1 MIFNAIA
8 KISKKTA
15 LIMLFYLLGLVLI
28 FHFLIYFE
36 QIPYDKVWAGK
47 LKSFEEMRAFETFSI
62 VLNIFMLS
70 ILSIKYKLL
79 EKNKTNRVIDLF
91 IWIFAILY
99 AINTL
104 GNLFAQNILELI
116 FGTLLTLISSILC
129 IVIVIVKKKKIQY

>member
-129 IVIVIVKKKKIQY
+129 IVIVKKKKIQY

>member
-79 EKNKTNRVIDLF
+79 ENNKTNRVIDLF

-129 IVIVIVKKKKIQY
+129 IVIVKKKKIQY

>member
-91 IWIFAILY
+91 IWIFAILF

-129 IVIVIVKKKKIQY
+129 IVIVKKKKIQY

>member
-91 IWIFAILY
+91 I
-99 AINTL
+99 
-104 GNLFAQNILELI
+104 LI
-116 FGTLLTLISSILC
+116 FE
-129 IVIVIVKKKKIQY
+129 Y

>member
-8 KISKKTA
+8 KISIKTA

-91 IWIFAILY
+91 IWIFAILF

-129 IVIVIVKKKKIQY
+129 IVIVKKKKIQY

>member
-1 MIFNAIA
+1 
-8 KISKKTA
+8 
-15 LIMLFYLLGLVLI
+15 
-28 FHFLIYFE
+28 
-36 QIPYDKVWAGK
+36 
-47 LKSFEEMRAFETFSI
+47 MRAFETFSI

-91 IWIFAILY
+91 IWIFAILF